1 MRMKIVIMNNNNISN
16 SVYIRKAVPEDLSQ
30 ILKCS
35 KTSDRFKVSEYSNG
49 FDEDEIRYWITDSRA
64 IVIVATID
72 SKLIGFA
79 YGVIIS
85 PKWFY
90 FDAFLIIPE
99 YQCRGIGSKM
109 YKYLRNICYNMG
121 IQVIQGLV
129 KNTDNS
135 SLKYWI
141 KQGYVK
147 GCELTWVEDRL
158 GGDN

>member
-1 MRMKIVIMNNNNISN
+1 MNKHEINN
-16 SVYIRKAVPEDLSQ
+16 SVKIRKAIPEDLPQ

-35 KTSDRFKVSEYSNG
+35 ETSDRFIISEHSNV
-49 FDEDEIRYWITDSRA
+49 FDEDDIRFWITDSRA

-99 YQCRGIGSKM
+99 FRNIGVGGVM
-109 YKYLRNICYNMG
+109 YKYLRDICKEKG
-121 IQVIQGLV
+121 IELIQGLV
-129 KNTDNS
+129 KNSDNS
-135 SLKYWI
+135 ALGFWI
-141 KQGYVK
+141 KQGYTK
-147 GCELTWVEDRL
+147 GSDLIWVEERL
-158 GGDN
+158 DKNKCNH